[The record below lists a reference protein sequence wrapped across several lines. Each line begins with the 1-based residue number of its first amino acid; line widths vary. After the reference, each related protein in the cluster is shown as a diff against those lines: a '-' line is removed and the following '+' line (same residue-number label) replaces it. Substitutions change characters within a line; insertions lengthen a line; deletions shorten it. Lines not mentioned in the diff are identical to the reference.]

1 MDPLKLA
8 EALSQALQLITLG
21 TQALTEIHDL
31 SAKGGATDADLDALM
46 ARIKANSAVIQGS

>member
-8 EALSQALQLITLG
+8 AALTQALQLISLG
-21 TQALTEIHDL
+21 TEAVKEIHAL
-31 SAKGGATDADLDALM
+31 SATGGATDADLDALM